1 MSGTE
6 DDVVKTITRTITK
19 GKARQGKASWFA
31 GKNMVVQVSLNK

>member
-19 GKARQGKASWFA
+19 GKARQGKLICRKKYDST
-31 GKNMVVQVSLNK
+31 SLNK

>member
-19 GKARQGKASWFA
+19 GKARQGKAR
-31 GKNMVVQVSLNK
+31 QVGLQEKIW